1 MNNKAMSFFGRAA
14 CLMLATLMGV
24 MLMRTVTAGASA
36 YHASRR
42 ALDTSYSSRTLVDYA
57 TAKAL
62 GGNERGRVYV
72 GDIDGLPCLTIEEE
86 YEGEL
91 YITQIYCQDGMLKEL
106 FALADSGMGPSEGMD
121 IVPCRAF
128 EPVQAAPNLIYLAFD
143 VDGEDSFGYVS
154 VIGREG
160 ER

>member
-1 MNNKAMSFFGRAA
+1 MKNKAMSFFGRAA

-42 ALDTSYSSRTLVDYA
+42 ALDTSYTSRTLVDYA

-62 GGNERGRVYV
+62 GGNEKGRVYV
-72 GDIDGLPCLTIEEE
+72 SDFEGLPSLTIEEE

-91 YITQIYCQDGMLKEL
+91 YITQIYCLDGMLKEL
-106 FALADSGMGPSEGMD
+106 FCLSGSGIGPGEGMD
-121 IVPCRAF
+121 IVPCRSF
-128 EPVQAAPNLIYLAFD
+128 EPAQVSPDLIYLAFD

-154 VIGREG
+154 VIGQEG
-160 ER
+160 GR

>member
-1 MNNKAMSFFGRAA
+1 MNNKALSFFGRAA

-42 ALDTSYSSRTLVDYA
+42 ALETSYSSRTLVDYA

-62 GGNERGRVYV
+62 GGNEKGRVYV
-72 GDIDGLPCLTIEEE
+72 GNIEGLPCLTIEEE

-91 YITQIYCQDGMLKEL
+91 YITQIYCLDGMLKEL
-106 FALADSGMGPSEGMD
+106 FCLADSGMGPTEGMD

-128 EPVQAAPNLIYLAFD
+128 EPSQVSPDLIYLSFD
-143 VDGEDSFGYVS
+143 VDGEESFGYVS
-154 VIGREG
+154 VIGEEG
-160 ER
+160 AE